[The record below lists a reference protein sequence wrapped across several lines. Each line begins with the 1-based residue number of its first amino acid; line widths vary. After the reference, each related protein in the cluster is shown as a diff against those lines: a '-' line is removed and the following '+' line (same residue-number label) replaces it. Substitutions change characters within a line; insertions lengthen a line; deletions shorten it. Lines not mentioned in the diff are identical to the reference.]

1 MLQMLLSTQHGTDR
15 SEINTELDRILRG
28 VSMFKEVIEGRFEG
42 RRPRGRKRKS
52 LLEDLKGNK
61 SYHQLK
67 RLAQD
72 RRAWQMTD
80 PCVDL
85 PLGRTQDDDD
95 DIHMSGEGV

>member
-1 MLQMLLSTQHGTDR
+1 
-15 SEINTELDRILRG
+15 
-28 VSMFKEVIEGRFEG
+28 MFKEVIEGRFEG

-52 LLEDLKGNK
+52 LLDDLKGNR

-67 RLAQD
+67 RLPQD

-80 PCVDL
+80 PSVDL

-95 DIHMSGEGV
+95 DGSGQAMLYHAHSGTAGIDV